1 MCAKENPQWD
11 CQWPLGLFCVLHV
24 RAESTVCHL
33 SFGQHRASQGVCL
46 LLHDEHG
53 LKNKTSNKRGVTVRS
68 DLKWGEHNLLIMFHK
83 KFIPDFAVLY
93 PVHPLVPKP
102 AECCVIVGET
112 GFYCVVFE
120 LIAAMEAMKIQLLL
134 TQLNKKKLNMIVNDI
149 FRGGWKFGVS
159 CLCRQSIL
167 LF

>member
-1 MCAKENPQWD
+1 M
-11 CQWPLGLFCVLHV
+11 
-24 RAESTVCHL
+24 
-33 SFGQHRASQGVCL
+33 

-83 KFIPDFAVLY
+83 KFIPDFAVSY

-120 LIAAMEAMKIQLLL
+120 LIAAMEAVKIQLLL
-134 TQLNKKKLNMIVNDI
+134 TQLN
-149 FRGGWKFGVS
+149 
-159 CLCRQSIL
+159 
-167 LF
+167 